1 MNIQIRA
8 MKFQILLF
16 ITGDVKY
23 TSRMK
28 GYTNCFKAFSV
39 PSRNFNDRLFSFH

>member
-23 TSRMK
+23 T
-28 GYTNCFKAFSV
+28 NCFKAFSV
-39 PSRNFNDRLFSFH
+39 PTRNFNDRLFSFH